1 MKHLAII
8 LLTALTAATLGCGY
22 SAKSSAAQPGA
33 MPAIA
38 ELAPTNTNAGGS
50 AFVLTVNGTNFSS
63 SAAINWNGGAQNT
76 TRISANQL
84 TANIPASAITNP
96 ATVPITV
103 TNPGTSMGIYGGGT
117 LPETSNAMN
126 FTVN

>member
-1 MKHLAII
+1 MKHLALI
-8 LLTALTAATLGCGY
+8 LLTALTAANLGCGY
-22 SAKSSAAQPGA
+22 SAKSASAQPGM

-38 ELAPTNTNAGGS
+38 ELAPTNTNAGGP

-63 SAAINWNGGAQNT
+63 TATVNWNGAAQNT

-84 TANIPASAITNP
+84 TANIAASSIANP
-96 ATVPITV
+96 VTVPITV
-103 TNPGTSMGIYGGGT
+103 TNPGTGMGIYGRGT
-117 LPETSNAMN
+117 LAETSSPMN